1 MRYSR
6 WNALMNVVA
15 DERERH
21 SPMLSSLPAPA
32 VNVKQNEPVQPGEK
46 Y

>member
-1 MRYSR
+1 
-6 WNALMNVVA
+6 MNVVA

-21 SPMLSSLPAPA
+21 SPMLGSLPAPA
-32 VNVKQNEPVQPGEK
+32 VNIKQNEPTQAGEK